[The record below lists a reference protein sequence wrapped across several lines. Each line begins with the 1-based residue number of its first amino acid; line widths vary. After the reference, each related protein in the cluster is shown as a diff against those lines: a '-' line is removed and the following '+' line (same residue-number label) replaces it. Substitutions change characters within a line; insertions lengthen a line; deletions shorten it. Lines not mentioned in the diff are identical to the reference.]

1 MLSKEDDKFS
11 EFIQIMINISSGKE
25 RSTPGDSD
33 PMEFEEDKLMAHW
46 ERSLI
51 QSWERL
57 IDKSEKRNLK
67 MFVPREFVYP
77 ENALKRASTSV
88 MQKQGLYAVHAEK
101 GEAKNKLINEAE
113 YSP

>member
-1 MLSKEDDKFS
+1 MLRTCQQLKWTMLSKEDDKFS

-57 IDKSEKRNLK
+57 IDKSEKRNL
-67 MFVPREFVYP
+67 
-77 ENALKRASTSV
+77 
-88 MQKQGLYAVHAEK
+88 
-101 GEAKNKLINEAE
+101 
-113 YSP
+113 